1 MKKEIFLPILTLAG
15 GVLGFGLRRW
25 ELATA
30 FEPDT
35 GLPIAGMPAT
45 YALAALSAVMVL
57 ALLFLCRSQF
67 EYLPREDDS
76 AFAAPGNT
84 LYACA
89 SILSAFLFLGGG
101 VLMGWSFLEQRS
113 DALAW
118 GTFQI
123 QGFSIF
129 MRLLVAVLAAAAGV
143 ALILVAK
150 SRFRGPLRPKYDGL
164 QLLPAYA
171 CGVWLVASYQMR
183 AGDPVQQDYIYQ
195 IFAIIACLLG
205 LYYCAGFSFGKGK
218 PYLTCLFSLLGVY
231 SSAVTLADGHSL
243 ADSLLYAAAML
254 YLVSTTAVLLHN
266 AEAPIGKRL
275 LQSTQTAQAKQAQET
290 EETTDES

>member
-1 MKKEIFLPILTLAG
+1 MKKEFFLPALTLAG

-45 YALAALSAVMVL
+45 YALTALSAVML
-57 ALLFLCRSQF
+57 IALLLLCRSRF
-67 EYLPREDDS
+67 EYVSLEDDS
-76 AFAAPGNT
+76 AFSAPGNT
-84 LYACA
+84 LYACT
-89 SILSAFLFLGGG
+89 SILSAFLMLGGG
-101 VLMGWSFLEQRS
+101 ALMGWSFVTGRR
-113 DALAW
+113 DALEW

-123 QGFSIF
+123 QSFSLV
-129 MRLLVAVLAAAAGV
+129 MRLIVAALAAAAGV
-143 ALILVAK
+143 GMVLVAK
-150 SRFRGPLRPKYDGL
+150 SRFRGPLRPKYDIL

-171 CGVWLVASYQMR
+171 CGLWLVSSYQSR
-183 AGDPVQQDYIYQ
+183 AGDPVQMDYLYQ

-218 PYLTCLFSLLGVY
+218 PYLACLFSLLGVY
-231 SSAVTLADGHSL
+231 GCMVTLADGHSL
-243 ADSLLYAAAML
+243 ADTLLYAAAIA
-254 YLVSTTAVLLHN
+254 YLLPTTAVLLHN

>member
-1 MKKEIFLPILTLAG
+1 MKKEFFLPALTVAG
-15 GVLGFGLRRW
+15 GILGFGLRRW

-35 GLPIAGMPAT
+35 GLPIAGVPAT

-57 ALLFLCRSQF
+57 VLLLLCRSKF

-76 AFAAPGNT
+76 AFAALGNR
-84 LYACA
+84 LYAA
-89 SILSAFLFLGGG
+89 SSVLSAFLMLGGG
-101 VLMGWSFLEQRS
+101 VFMGWSFLAGRS

-123 QGFSIF
+123 QSFSLI
-129 MRLLVAVLAAAAGV
+129 MRLIVAVLAAAAGV
-143 ALILVAK
+143 AMLVVAK
-150 SRFRGPLRPKYDGL
+150 SRFRGPMRSKYDIL

-171 CGVWLVASYQMR
+171 CGIWLVASYQTR
-183 AGDPVQQDYIYQ
+183 AGDPVQLDYVYQ

-218 PYLTCLFSLLGVY
+218 PYRTCLFSLLGVY
-231 SSAVTLADGHSL
+231 SSAVTLADGHNL
-243 ADSLLYAAAML
+243 ADTLLYAAVIT
-254 YLVSTTAVLLHN
+254 YLLPTTMVLLHN
-266 AEAPIGKRL
+266 GEAPIGKRL
-275 LQSTQTAQAKQAQET
+275 LLSTQAAQAEQAQET